1 MSRRGSGAKVKRPV
15 VHVFSREALM
25 HTVAVIPARGGSK
38 SIPLKNIQPLAGKPL
53 IAYAIEACRRAACV
67 DRTVV
72 STDDERIAAVARE
85 CGAEVP
91 FMRPAELSGDPVT
104 LDPVIYHAVETL
116 EAQDGR
122 AIDVVLTVQPTC
134 PLLRPETIE
143 RSVATLLEGG
153 FDSVIMLQEIRHLYW
168 CRENG
173 RFVPLF
179 ARRVNRQ
186 ELEPLYPE
194 TGAVFASR
202 RVVITPES
210 RLGEN
215 IGHVIG
221 SDEEAIDI
229 DTELDLRLA
238 ELVIQ
243 NGGRGRRV

>member
-1 MSRRGSGAKVKRPV
+1 MY
-15 VHVFSREALM
+15 
-25 HTVAVIPARGGSK
+25 TVAVIPARGGSK
-38 SIPLKNIQPLAGKPL
+38 AIPLKNIQPLAGKPL
-53 IAYAIEACRRAACV
+53 IAYVIEACRQASCV

-72 STDDERIAAVARE
+72 STDDERIATVARE
-85 CGAEVP
+85 WGAEVP
-91 FMRPAELSGDPVT
+91 FMRPAELSGDLVT
-104 LDPVIYHAVETL
+104 LDPVIYHAVQTL

-143 RSVATLLEGG
+143 RSVATLLAGG
-153 FDSVIMLQEIRHLYW
+153 FDSVIMLKEIRHLYW
-168 CRENG
+168 RRENG

-179 ARRVNRQ
+179 AKRANRQ

-202 RVVITPES
+202 RAVVTPAD
-210 RLGEN
+210 RLGRN

-229 DTELDLRLA
+229 DTEIDLRLA
-238 ELVIQ
+238 ELIIL
-243 NGGRGRRV
+243 NGQRGQHP

>member
-1 MSRRGSGAKVKRPV
+1 
-15 VHVFSREALM
+15 M

-38 SIPLKNIQPLAGKPL
+38 SIPLKNIRPLAGKPL
-53 IAYAIEACRRAACV
+53 IAYAIEACRRAVCV

-122 AIDVVLTVQPTC
+122 TIDVVLTVQPTC

-143 RSVATLLEGG
+143 RSVATLVEGG

-168 CRENG
+168 RRENG

-202 RVVITPES
+202 RAVITPES

-229 DTELDLRLA
+229 DTELELRLA

-243 NGGRGRRV
+243 NGGGGRRA

>member
-1 MSRRGSGAKVKRPV
+1 
-15 VHVFSREALM
+15 M

-38 SIPLKNIQPLAGKPL
+38 SVPLKNIQPVAGKPL
-53 IAYAIEACRRAACV
+53 IAYVIEACRQAICV
-67 DRTVV
+67 DRVVV

-85 CGAEVP
+85 FGAEVP
-91 FMRPAELSGDPVT
+91 FMRPEELAGDLVT

-116 EAQDGR
+116 EAQDGHR
-122 AIDVVLTVQPTC
+122 IDVVLTVQPTC

-153 FDSVIMLQEIRHLYW
+153 YDSVIMLQEIRHLYW
-168 CRENG
+168 RRENG

-179 ARRVNRQ
+179 ARRANRQ

-202 RVVITPES
+202 RAVITPEN
-210 RLGEN
+210 RLGAN

-221 SDEEAIDI
+221 SEEEAIDI

-238 ELVIQ
+238 ELVIL
-243 NGGRGRRV
+243 NGGRRRNG

>member
-116 EAQDGR
+116 EAQDSR
-122 AIDVVLTVQPTC
+122 TIDVVLTVQPTC

-168 CRENG
+168 RRENG